1 MVCHKESSWLKG
13 GSFGSDHCD
22 VKRSVSLYK
31 SISPIYLSSA
41 ILPVMTY
48 DLFARCPKP
57 LIHYD
62 IYRLQHTSAL
72 TESINSSIPPPL
84 RMRILLQ
91 YFSPSSHHFPPP
103 YVRPYTLYTTPRI
116 YTLTTPSLPSLLLAQ
131 KKRIRK
137 VDRAIF

>member
-13 GSFGSDHCD
+13 GSFGSDHCG

-31 SISPIYLSSA
+31 SISLIYLSSA

-116 YTLTTPSLPSLLLAQ
+116 YTPIAPSLPSFLPLSS
-131 KKRIRK
+131 KKKNKRSR
-137 VDRAIF
+137 